1 MIELASNKQ
10 GKHWVRIKDGGDII
24 SITTDMRDT
33 KQEALADLLWLIRVL
48 NDDIDEGKNGR
59 EVGYYVTER
68 LPGRGS
74 IVRKRFKRISE

>member
-24 SITTDMRDT
+24 SITTDMRETRQD
-33 KQEALADLLWLIRVL
+33 ALADLLWLIRVL

-59 EVGYYVTER
+59 EVGYYVTDK
-68 LPGRGS
+68 LPGGGS
-74 IVRKRFKRISE
+74 RVRQKFKRIPQ